1 MICSK
6 FTSYC
11 CCFDTHFERRLQPII
26 FTNCFV
32 SHSHFKLNV
41 EREIILTTDENLLII
56 VAFLCTHIKCR
67 HLTSHPKNKND
78 AKYYSSHFS
87 AAHNNRTNPTN
98 ISSQHELSSLVIT
111 LKKGWLGRVSV
122 AFKLTFYVH
131 NNSHVVQRALQLHIS
146 ILINYKQ
153 NNSKA
158 THILVMMVRRRESEG
173 VNKKRKIKRNKISFE
188 HERINLWNRICF
200 TLLFFCCCL
209 SYAQRNETLKQK
221 KNFF

>member
-1 MICSK
+1 MQTFNITPEKIKIMQNIIHRISLQ
-6 FTSYC
+6 
-11 CCFDTHFERRLQPII
+11 HFEHTQQQSQKI
-26 FTNCFV
+26 F
-32 SHSHFKLNV
+32 HLNMNS
-41 EREIILTTDENLLII
+41 R
-56 VAFLCTHIKCR
+56 
-67 HLTSHPKNKND
+67 
-78 AKYYSSHFS
+78 
-87 AAHNNRTNPTN
+87 
-98 ISSQHELSSLVIT
+98 SLVIT
-111 LKKGWLGRVSV
+111 LEKGWLGRVSV

-158 THILVMMVRRRESEG
+158 THILVMMVWRRERESEG
-173 VNKKRKIKRNKISFE
+173 VNKKRKIKRNKILFE

-200 TLLFFCCCL
+200 TLLFFFCCCH